1 MEGGWVVV
9 RLVCQLPECGIELVQ
24 GAGRTPLYCSGA
36 HRVAAHRARQREQ
49 LAAAGIPAELRRMR
63 RWTRWSRIRR
73 GERVVKLPLTVDGRA
88 ASSTDRTTWST
99 WARAQ
104 RSRFGTGL
112 GFVLAGDGVLAFD
125 LDDCVDEHGNLSA
138 PAQELLDTLPRTW
151 VELSPSGRGL
161 HVWGYGTVGKG
172 RRFVTAGGLRVELYD
187 RGRFVTITGRPVVVA
202 PLADVGQALALL
214 ELDAVQE
221 GRHSLTGW
229 KARESA

>member
-1 MEGGWVVV
+1 MT
-9 RLVCQLPECGIELVQ
+9 LVCEHCGAPIVQ
-24 GAGRTPLYCSGA
+24 GVGRTPRYCSGA

-49 LAAAGIPAELRRMR
+49 LAAAGVPVELRRMR

-73 GERVVKLPLTVDGRA
+73 GTAVTKLPLTVDGRA
-88 ASSTDRTTWST
+88 ASSTDPST
-99 WARAQ
+99 WATWDRAQ

-125 LDDCVDEHGNLSA
+125 LDECVDEHGAVSA
-138 PAQELLDTLPRTW
+138 PAQDLLRTLPRTW

-187 RGRFVTITGRPVVVA
+187 RGRFVTVSGRPVVLA

-214 ELDAVQE
+214 ELDAAD
-221 GRHSLTGW
+221 SLGGW